1 MKEHL
6 WIESRD
12 KRLSA
17 MLHLPES
24 FKQGKP
30 LVVFCHGFTGNKIG
44 YNHLTLNLAVFLEN
58 SGYGVLRFDFL
69 GSGDS
74 DGEFSKDT
82 IVAGWQQDLINV
94 LDWVGKQEKFSTSPI
109 LLYGHSLGGLIVLTH
124 KDLKHRLA
132 GRIVFAPVTNP
143 IDNFRDVILGK
154 ELWLRSLAGEL
165 IENFFD
171 KGFTLESQFVQ
182 DLVENKY
189 EPIADNK
196 KVKTPLLLV
205 HGKADVVVPI
215 SGSQKFFDAYPGIK
229 EFAVTEFDHGALGAQ
244 KELQSIIGNWLERH
258 QSFLVN

>member
-1 MKEHL
+1 MKEHV
-6 WIESRD
+6 WIESRN
-12 KRLSA
+12 KRLST

-24 FKQGKP
+24 FVQGTP
-30 LVVFCHGFTGNKIG
+30 LVVFCHGFTGNKVG
-44 YNHLTLNLAVFLEN
+44 YNHLTLNLATSLEN

-74 DGEFSKDT
+74 DGDFSKDT

-94 LDWVGKQEKFSTSPI
+94 LGWIGKQEKFLTSPI
-109 LLYGHSLGGLIVLTH
+109 FLYGHSLGGLIVLTH
-124 KDLKHRLA
+124 KDFTHRLA
-132 GRIVFAPVTNP
+132 GRIVFAPVTTP

-154 ELWLRSLAGEL
+154 ELWLRSLAGET

-189 EPIADNK
+189 EPIVDNK
-196 KVKTPLLLV
+196 EVKTPLLLV

-215 SGSQKFFDAYPGIK
+215 SGSQKFFDAYSGIK

-244 KELQSIIGNWLERH
+244 KELQSIILSWLERY
-258 QSFLVN
+258 QVS